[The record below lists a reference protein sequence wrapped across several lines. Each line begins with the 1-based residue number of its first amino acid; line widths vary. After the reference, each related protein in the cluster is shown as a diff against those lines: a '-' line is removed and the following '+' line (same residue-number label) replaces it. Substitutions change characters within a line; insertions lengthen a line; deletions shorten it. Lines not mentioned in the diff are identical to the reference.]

1 MHVQIEIFKTCRWQ
15 HLVNTVFAVITGGKC
30 WGKHYSVREI
40 PSKSGSSPCLA
51 AAIEIVEK
59 KLRVYEQLSNVFQHF
74 LDFHGPTKQHP
85 FPSIFPNKNFKT
97 SVGIYT
103 SQIYTNKLSA
113 RIGMGFYCLRPFVC
127 QKGRHTSWPNYNSAH
142 DDWNLGQDRCT
153 NLHVKVF

>member
-1 MHVQIEIFKTCRWQ
+1 MQLLPGENVEGNIIALERFQANKAVRHVWQ
-15 HLVNTVFAVITGGKC
+15 QRSKLLRKNFVFTNNSQMFSNMFLISMDRQNNTVSLL
-30 WGKHYSVREI
+30 Y
-40 PSKSGSSPCLA
+40 
-51 AAIEIVEK
+51 
-59 KLRVYEQLSNVFQHF
+59 FQ
-74 LDFHGPTKQHP
+74 T
-85 FPSIFPNKNFKT
+85 FKT

-127 QKGRHTSWPNYNSAH
+127 QKGRQTSRPNYNSAH